1 MSPTARPAPTR
12 APHPAAPGTPGEPPA
27 GHGGASVPG
36 AASAVA
42 ARGAARSA
50 GPGAEARAPSGGPR
64 GARPAGARSVP
75 PGTAVSLP
83 AGPRPDAPGS
93 PGDTPAGV
101 RAASAGPRGVPSAGA
116 RAASGA
122 AAVPGA
128 ASGVAARGAVRPG
141 GPERPARGAGL
152 WARRI
157 AWRAVR
163 SLRPGALG
171 VCAFAQAALVAW
183 VAYRRTRPP
192 APQPGDH
199 AWWHGGG
206 PQAAGHTAH
215 GDASG
220 PVLYLALATAAL
232 YLLLPLFA
240 LAAHT
245 VRHLGGGA
253 WTFAAVSGAVGAA
266 VAVPVTA
273 LAIALT
279 PGAPAASWAAAGGHA
294 LTALR
299 ICAPAGLLLAVA
311 VGVPSRARHRAD
323 RPPRPVEK
331 RTRSC

>member
-1 MSPTARPAPTR
+1 
-12 APHPAAPGTPGEPPA
+12 
-27 GHGGASVPG
+27 V
-36 AASAVA
+36 
-42 ARGAARSA
+42 
-50 GPGAEARAPSGGPR
+50 
-64 GARPAGARSVP
+64 
-75 PGTAVSLP
+75 
-83 AGPRPDAPGS
+83 
-93 PGDTPAGV
+93 
-101 RAASAGPRGVPSAGA
+101 
-116 RAASGA
+116 
-122 AAVPGA
+122 
-128 ASGVAARGAVRPG
+128 SGVVSDVDARGAVRPG
-141 GPERPARGAGL
+141 GPGRFARGVAL

-157 AWRAVR
+157 AWRAVL
-163 SLRPGALG
+163 SLRPLALG
-171 VCAFAQAALVAW
+171 VCAFAQAAAVAW
-183 VAYRRTRPP
+183 IAYGRTRPP

-199 AWWHGGG
+199 AWWHGGV
-206 PQAAGHTAH
+206 PSAG

-253 WTFAAVSGAVGAA
+253 WTFAVVSGVVSAA

-279 PGAPAASWAAAGGHA
+279 PGAPAESWAAAGDHA

-311 VGVPSRARHRAD
+311 VGVPSGARHRAD
-323 RPPRPVEK
+323 RPPRLVEK